1 LRYARLAMTVGAL
14 VKPPGFW
21 FDPPRPLAGEDMPD
35 SIITDTA
42 TKIFQDLCEADTVN
56 KAEKG
61 EWPTALWDAL
71 EESGLPLTWVSDE
84 FGGAGAELAD
94 GFAVLRVAGRF
105 AAPVPLA
112 ETLLAGWLLAEAKI
126 TAPSGPMTIAPVHED
141 GNLQI
146 DPSGKL
152 TGRARHIP
160 FARDTEHIAVVAT
173 QNGVKIVAL
182 VAAKG
187 LAISPGVG
195 LSGEPRD
202 TVTFDGA
209 TAVDVKPAP
218 GIDPVKLTLI
228 AAAAR
233 TQQMAGAL
241 ERILEQ
247 SVQYSLDRV
256 QFGRPIAKFQ
266 AVQHNLAALAGE
278 VAAAGAAADGAA
290 EAIAEHGIAS
300 DITAAEVAIAKLR
313 VGDAAGAGAAIAHQ
327 VHGAMGF
334 TYEHTL
340 HHSTRRLW
348 GWREEF
354 GNETLWAERLGRM
367 VAAAGA
373 DALWPFVTRGS

>member
-1 LRYARLAMTVGAL
+1 
-14 VKPPGFW
+14 
-21 FDPPRPLAGEDMPD
+21 
-35 SIITDTA
+35 
-42 TKIFQDLCEADTVN
+42 
-56 KAEKG
+56 
-61 EWPTALWDAL
+61 
-71 EESGLPLTWVSDE
+71 
-84 FGGAGAELAD
+84 
-94 GFAVLRVAGRF
+94 
-105 AAPVPLA
+105 
-112 ETLLAGWLLAEAKI
+112 
-126 TAPSGPMTIAPVHED
+126 VHED
-141 GNLQI
+141 GNIQI
-146 DPSGKL
+146 DASGKL
-152 TGRARHIP
+152 TGRARHVP
-160 FARDTEHIAVVAT
+160 FARDAEHIAVVAT
-173 QNGVKIVAL
+173 RNGEKIVAL
-182 VAAKG
+182 VASKG
-187 LAISPGVG
+187 LAINPGVG

-202 TVTFDGA
+202 TVSFDGA
-209 TAVDVKPAP
+209 TALDVKPAP
-218 GIDPVKLTLI
+218 GLDPAKLTLI

>member
-1 LRYARLAMTVGAL
+1 
-14 VKPPGFW
+14 
-21 FDPPRPLAGEDMPD
+21 MPD

-42 TKIFQDLCEADTVN
+42 TKIFQDLCEPDVVN

-61 EWPTALWDAL
+61 EWPKALWDAL
-71 EESGLPLTWVSDE
+71 EESGLPLTWVPDDY
-84 FGGAGAELAD
+84 GGAGAELAD
-94 GFAVLRVAGRF
+94 GFAVLRVSGRF

-126 TAPSGPMTIAPVHED
+126 AAPAGPMTIAPVHED
-141 GNLQI
+141 GNI
-146 DPSGKL
+146 TVAADNKL
-152 TGRARHIP
+152 SGRARHVP
-160 FARDTEHIAVVAT
+160 FAQSAGHIAVVAT
-173 QNGVKIVAL
+173 QNGAPVIAL
-182 VAAKG
+182 VETKS
-187 LAISPGVG
+187 ITVNPGVG

-202 TVTFDGA
+202 TVSFDGA
-209 TAVDVKPAP
+209 TAIDVKPVP
-218 GIDPVKLTLI
+218 GLDPAKLTLI

-233 TQQMAGAL
+233 SQQMAGAL

-247 SVQYSLDRV
+247 SVQYSLDRS

-266 AVQHNLAALAGE
+266 AVQQNLAALAGE
-278 VAAAGAAADGAA
+278 VAAASAAADGAA
-290 EAIAEHGIAS
+290 EAIGEHGIAS
-300 DITAAEVAIAKLR
+300 DITAAQVAIAKLR

-373 DALWPFVTRGS
+373 DELWPFVTRGS